1 MLRFN
6 SDYLEGAHENIIK
19 RLIETNLT
27 QTAAYGNDEISISAK
42 EKIKKAIDCPG
53 ARVFFVLGGTQ
64 ANYLTLDSILERYE
78 GVLCTDTAHINVHEA
93 GAIEYSGHKVI
104 ALKGKDAKLGFDDA
118 KAYLESFY
126 ADCTNEH
133 MVRPGAMYISHPTE
147 YGTLYTKDELKAL
160 RSLCDKYDMKLYCDG
175 ARLGYALASP
185 KTDVTLPDLAAYCH
199 AFYIGGTKVGAM
211 FGEAIVFTDEKLSPR
226 FFTEMKQHGAMLA
239 KGRMLGI
246 QFDELFTDDLYIKIS
261 KHAIDLAMKIKAEM
275 KKKGY
280 EEYMDSY
287 TNQQFFIIP
296 NKKLDEVKDEL
307 FFDDWGPFGDDCRI
321 TRITTSWATTE
332 KMLEKLFELM

>member
-6 SDYLEGAHENIIK
+6 SDYLEGAHPNILS
-19 RLIETNLT
+19 RLLDTNLT
-27 QTAAYGNDEISISAK
+27 QTVAYGNDEISISAK
-42 EKIKKAIDCPG
+42 EKIKVAIDCPD

-64 ANYLTLDSILERYE
+64 ANYLTLDSLLARYE

-104 ALKGKDAKLGFDDA
+104 AIKGKDAKLDIDDA
-118 KAYLESFY
+118 RKYMESFY
-126 ADCTNEH
+126 ADCTHAH
-133 MVRPGAMYISHPTE
+133 MVRPGAIYISHPTE
-147 YGTLYTKDELKAL
+147 YGTLYTKEELMSL
-160 RSLCDKYDMKLYCDG
+160 RALCDEYKMKLYCDG

-185 KTDVTLPDLAAYCH
+185 KTDVTLPDLAKYCH

-211 FGEAIVFTDEKLSPR
+211 FGEAIVFCDPTLSPD

-246 QFDELFTDDLYIKIS
+246 QFDELFSNNLYFSIS
-261 KHAIDLAMKIKAEM
+261 KSAIDHAMRIKEEM

-280 EEYMDSY
+280 TEYMDSY
-287 TNQQFFIIP
+287 TNQQFFIIS
-296 NKKLDEVKDEL
+296 NDKLEEIKDDL
-307 FFDDWGPFGDDCRI
+307 FFDDWGPYDENSRI
-321 TRITTSWATTE
+321 MRITTSWATTE
-332 KMLEKLFELM
+332 EMVNTLLSLM